1 MTATGLMREYEKV
14 SVLTAES
21 VVGND
26 ISALLLEGP
35 AFFS

>member
-1 MTATGLMREYEKV
+1 MREYEKV

-21 VVGND
+21 VFGND
-26 ISALLLEGP
+26 IAALLLEEP